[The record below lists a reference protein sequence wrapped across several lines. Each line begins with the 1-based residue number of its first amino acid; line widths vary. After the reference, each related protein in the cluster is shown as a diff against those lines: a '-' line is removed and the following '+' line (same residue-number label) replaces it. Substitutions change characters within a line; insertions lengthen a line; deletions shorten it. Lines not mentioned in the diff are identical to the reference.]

1 MTSERNY
8 NTNKLEYEEKNGKIK
23 ALLEKDKWL
32 VKKPEEEVRQKFIA
46 RLCNE
51 YGYFPEQMEQE
62 KNVSSKSKRGT
73 GKAQADIVIWKSAK
87 DKQDKKHA
95 FMVVE
100 LKQEAINLKV
110 EDFFQGANYAS
121 WSRAKLFVISNGKN
135 IKVFRTHD
143 EKLPTE
149 FSEIAEIPHASMLHN
164 EKQLNEFLIKTR
176 EFKGD
181 EFANTLNACHDIIR
195 NTDKLDPAEAFDE
208 ISKILFLKIMH
219 EREPDEKYLIFSK
232 EKVEEDMKAHNVRV
246 KQKQTSETYLEQVF
260 NGVKNSFKEDDIF
273 DNNDKIKISQTA
285 FIRIVEKL
293 QAYNLTA
300 TNEDIKGIAFENF
313 LGKTFRGNLGQYF
326 TPRTIVNFIV
336 ELLDPKFGDLVCD
349 PACGSGGF
357 LIKAFEYIKEKV
369 LKENAQL
376 KNDKKIELFG
386 YFELLSEEKEQ
397 ALSKEDKKTYEQQK
411 EGYNKK
417 FQEKS
422 SEYEDFI
429 NQINEQE
436 KQQIEQ
442 LSHASI
448 FGMDANLRMARVS
461 KMNMIM
467 HGDGHNGVYWNT
479 DGLLNINDIKE
490 NKFDFVITN
499 PPFGMNYS
507 TNDESQKTIRDKFDV
522 GDTTGEVANLFIE
535 RCINLLKPS
544 GKLGM
549 VLPEGSLNNSNLK
562 KMREIIERKAK
573 IILVVSLPDEV
584 FKNAGAN
591 VKTSLLFL
599 QKFSEKEQEIYH
611 STKTALETI
620 HKEQFQKEINNIDK
634 LLSIRGKKSLPKEE
648 KKILRERR
656 KEIEKIIEENTLNDL
671 KKELNYDIPMAKI
684 NKAGITATGTECENE
699 LIDLLHS
706 FREYQQA

>member
-1 MTSERNY
+1 MTNEQNC

-87 DKQDKKHA
+87 DKQEKKHA

-121 WSRAKLFVISNGKN
+121 WCHAKIFIISNGKN

-208 ISKILFLKIMH
+208 ISKILFLKIMY
-219 EREPDEKYLIFSK
+219 ERVPDDDYLIFSK
-232 EKVEEDMKAHNVRV
+232 EKVEKDMKQYENEIER
-246 KQKQTSETYLEQVF
+246 KETSQTYIERKF
-260 NGVKNSFKEDDIF
+260 NGVKNSFKEDKIF
-273 DNNDKIKISQTA
+273 EDEDKIKISQTA

-357 LIKAFEYIKEKV
+357 LIKTFEHIKEKV

-386 YFELLSEEKEQ
+386 HFELLSEEEEQ

-411 EGYNKK
+411 EEYNKK

-442 LSHASI
+442 LSHKSI
-448 FGMDANLRMARVS
+448 FGIDANPRMARVS

-467 HGDGHNGVYWNT
+467 HGDGHNGVHHHT
-479 DGLLNINDIKE
+479 DGLLNINGIKE

-499 PPFGMNYS
+499 PPFGMTYS

-535 RCINLLKPS
+535 RCINLLKPG

-562 KMREIIERKAK
+562 KMREIIESKAK

-648 KKILRERR
+648 KKILRERK

-706 FREYQQA
+706 FREYQQV